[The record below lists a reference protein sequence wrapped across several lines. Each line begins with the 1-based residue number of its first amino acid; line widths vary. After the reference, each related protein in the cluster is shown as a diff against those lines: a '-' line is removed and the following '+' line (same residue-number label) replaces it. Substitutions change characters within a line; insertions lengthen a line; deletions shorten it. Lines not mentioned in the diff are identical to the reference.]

1 MDCGAWESVGGPW
14 QASAGLGCR
23 ALLKH
28 MAPEHKFATTA
39 KLSQDVLAGFADG
52 ALPLDRAPEVLRDC
66 LNILASKDIKVC
78 PAPTSFPSDRR
89 LFQATT
95 ASASPDHL
103 GGIWQPFFGGQSLI
117 WQISSLKL
125 IDSIVFLLVSSS
137 KKLDKCIF

>member
-1 MDCGAWESVGGPW
+1 MHCGAWESVGGLW

-78 PAPTSFPSDRR
+78 PAPDLIPVSQTLVPSNNATCFP
-89 LFQATT
+89 
-95 ASASPDHL
+95 
-103 GGIWQPFFGGQSLI
+103 
-117 WQISSLKL
+117 
-125 IDSIVFLLVSSS
+125 
-137 KKLDKCIF
+137 